1 MSGEKKAPKG
11 EFPEVKKKGVEV
23 KVIELKLKA
32 KAGEIICI
40 KSLSFPTVSQ
50 GNNPPNNLHPRHH
63 SYPRAG
69 HSAFTFCTPALPCDR
84 RNFTLIAKTN
94 GLFPVSCFY
103 TRVKM
108 SVLFDFYGATGMAHQ
123 HHMPAE
129 QMFLV
134 SVKGGCVLCSMY
146 CLVFMTGS

>member
-1 MSGEKKAPKG
+1 MYKIPFISN
-11 EFPEVKKKGVEV
+11 
-23 KVIELKLKA
+23 
-32 KAGEIICI
+32 
-40 KSLSFPTVSQ
+40 SFPGKQSPRQ
-50 GNNPPNNLHPRHH
+50 PAPRHH

-69 HSAFTFCTPALPCDR
+69 HSAFTFCTPALLCDR

-94 GLFPVSCFY
+94 GLFPVSGFY

-134 SVKGGCVLCSMY
+134 SVKVGGYSLFYVLLGFYDWVLGREKGASLSCF
-146 CLVFMTGS
+146 LWFPG